1 MWREWRAGARLL
13 LCARRRKSAPLLE
26 LHGQHSRPQ
35 AAVSRRGQR
44 SSAENRLLRAGVF
57 VQLTGPLH
65 HSGRRKSPFPV
76 PASSGLRSHAQIS
89 MTLSKW
95 GGTAGKGREQG
106 SSATSSPPPP
116 RPQNSPVRTAPRV
129 PGHVPS
135 PYRSLQACRT
145 HWPVSRG
152 GVLRGWPEG
161 GVGPPKSHQFSTR
174 FSKRRGGGMRA
185 GASAACHHGP
195 CSSSQAPRGTKIR
208 ASRSPGAMT
217 PRLRH

>member
-26 LHGQHSRPQ
+26 LHRQHSRPQ
-35 AAVSRRGQR
+35 AAVSGRGQR

-95 GGTAGKGREQG
+95 GGQQERGGSRDPALRPLRPHPARKTHQCAQRHGFPDTFQVPTGASRPAGHTGLSQEVACREAGRKEESDLQ
-106 SSATSSPPPP
+106 SHTSFLHASLNVAGEGCALVPPPP
-116 RPQNSPVRTAPRV
+116 VTTARAARPKPPGEPRSER
-129 PGHVPS
+129 PDH
-135 PYRSLQACRT
+135 
-145 HWPVSRG
+145 
-152 GVLRGWPEG
+152 
-161 GVGPPKSHQFSTR
+161 
-174 FSKRRGGGMRA
+174 RA
-185 GASAACHHGP
+185 
-195 CSSSQAPRGTKIR
+195 Q
-208 ASRSPGAMT
+208 
-217 PRLRH
+217 